1 MLKYNIV
8 TTLMNYLPLLLVLL
22 IIHKTAS
29 SNIKLITK
37 LFIITN
43 SLLYFY
49 VQWRWIVFDFEA
61 SAALETLWACAEIGL
76 MASILL
82 LIKDEM
88 I

>member
-8 TTLMNYLPLLLVLL
+8 TTLLNYLPLLLVLF
-22 IIHKTAS
+22 IIHRTAS

-61 SAALETLWACAEIGL
+61 SAILETLWAGAEIGL

-82 LIKDEM
+82 LLKDEL

>member
-22 IIHKTAS
+22 IIHRTAS

-37 LFIITN
+37 IFIILN

-61 SAALETLWACAEIGL
+61 SAVLETLWASSEIGL

-82 LIKDEM
+82 LIKRE
-88 I
+88 

>member
-22 IIHKTAS
+22 IIHRIAS
-29 SNIKLITK
+29 SNVRLITK
-37 LFIITN
+37 AFIILN

-49 VQWRWIVFDFEA
+49 VQCRWIVFDYEA
-61 SAALETLWACAEIGL
+61 SSVLETLWAGAEIGL

-82 LIKDEM
+82 LIKRE
-88 I
+88 